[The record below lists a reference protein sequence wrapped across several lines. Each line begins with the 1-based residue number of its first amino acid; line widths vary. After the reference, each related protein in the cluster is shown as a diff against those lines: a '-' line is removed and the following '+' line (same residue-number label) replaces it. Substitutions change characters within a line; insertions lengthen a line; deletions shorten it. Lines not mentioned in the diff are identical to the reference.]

1 MLELSLVGTIAVL
14 LGLALWFQA
23 DSDDDD
29 SNGGLL
35 QPVLIPVRHSSEGR
49 R

>member
-1 MLELSLVGTIAVL
+1 MLELSLLGTIALL